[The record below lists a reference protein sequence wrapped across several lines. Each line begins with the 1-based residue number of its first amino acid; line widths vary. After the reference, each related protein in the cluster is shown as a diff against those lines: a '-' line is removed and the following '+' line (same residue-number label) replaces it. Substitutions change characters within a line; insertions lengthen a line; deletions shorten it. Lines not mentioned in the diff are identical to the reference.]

1 MKPWREIAHPHKD
14 VREGSLQ
21 QSEFAADISAV
32 VQGIAS
38 PEYQDAQHEQYEQQ
52 TLLCGKD
59 NAA

>member
-52 TLLCGKD
+52 PLL
-59 NAA
+59 